1 MDAPSIYLGK
11 MDEALKRLSAS
22 EDFVGQSIR
31 TENVIDLESA
41 ALQIR
46 KAMEAIA
53 FASIAPNKQ
62 QYEAVRK
69 NAEKPIHFGNDWK
82 ADSIF
87 LILEKLNPDFYPNP
101 VSGPTQTSPGH
112 WHYGQVTDGFLT
124 KKNFEVLYKRLGKFL
139 HADNPWG
146 SDKGWKQIQAD
157 IPPAIAKIRTLL
169 KKHRTMIRADRYS
182 GVWIVDAPSDG
193 TPSRM
198 IEAMA
203 KGDFIIPKTQ

>member
-1 MDAPSIYLGK
+1 MDAPAIYLEK
-11 MDEALKRLSAS
+11 MDEALKRLLAS
-22 EDFVGQSIR
+22 EEFVEQSIR
-31 TENVIDLESA
+31 TENVIDLESG
-41 ALQIR
+41 ALQLR

-146 SDKGWKQIQAD
+146 TDKGWTQLQED
-157 IPPAIAKIRTLL
+157 ISPAITKLRLLL
-169 KKHRTMIRADRYS
+169 KKHRTIIRAEKFN
-182 GVWIVDAPSDG
+182 GVWIVDAPNDG
-193 TPSRM
+193 TPARM
-198 IEAMA
+198 IQAIAE
-203 KGDFIIPKTQ
+203 GEFIVPKV

>member
-1 MDAPSIYLGK
+1 MDAPRIYLDK
-11 MDEALKRLSAS
+11 MDEALKRLLAS
-22 EDFVGQSIR
+22 EEFVEQSIR
-31 TENVIDLESA
+31 TENMIDLESG

-146 SDKGWKQIQAD
+146 TDKGWKQIQAD

-169 KKHRTMIRADRYS
+169 KKHRTMIRAEDFR
-182 GVWIVDAPSDG
+182 GTWIVDAPNDG

-198 IEAMA
+198 IQAEAM
-203 KGDFIIPKTQ
+203 GDFIVVKDR